1 VRFGIHVPKQKDL
14 PATARYAARIGC
26 ETIQI
31 FSGNPMSW
39 SIGGLSPQEREAFIN
54 EKDAAGIGPVLVHTP
69 YLINLATPD
78 RKLQSLS
85 LRGLVDALRRSA
97 DLNAGPV
104 VVHCGNHMGAGPR
117 RGIERAVKMIKRALD
132 QTPER
137 ATLAVENGAG
147 KGTEIGVD
155 ASELADIVGPLPGDR
170 VGIVLD
176 TAHLWAMGHD
186 LRDPSGVESL
196 VSGLRAG
203 PGLERVWALHGNDS
217 SAELGSRRD
226 RHALWTKGHMGRKGL
241 RTIVGSDA
249 LSHLPFVFEI
259 PGETP
264 EFDRKRLASVRRL
277 DRRLNGPRSKP
288 AGPRSGPNGPRSKPA
303 GPRSELNRPRSS
315 LK

>member
-1 VRFGIHVPKQKDL
+1 VRFGIHVPRQTDL
-14 PATARYAARIGC
+14 PATARYAADIRC

-39 SIGGLSPQEREAFIN
+39 NTGSVGPEERDAFIR

-78 RKLQSLS
+78 RRLQSLS
-85 LRGLVDALRRSA
+85 LRSLLAALGRSA
-97 DLNAGPV
+97 ELASGPV

-117 RGIERAVKMIKRALD
+117 RGIDRAVRMIRRALD
-132 QTPER
+132 RAPEK

-155 ASELADIVGPLPGDR
+155 AAQLAEIVGPFPEDR

-186 LRDPSGVESL
+186 LRSRSGVEALTESL
-196 VSGLRAG
+196 RTG

-226 RHALWTKGHMGRKGL
+226 RHALWTKGRMGRKGL
-241 RTIVGSDA
+241 RAIVGCGA
-249 LSHLPFVFEI
+249 LSRLPFVFEI
-259 PGETP
+259 PGDTP
-264 EFDRKRLASVRRL
+264 EFDRRRLASVRRL
-277 DRRLNGPRSKP
+277 DRRLNGAR
-288 AGPRSGPNGPRSKPA
+288 ARDLRQTTG
-303 GPRSELNRPRSS
+303 
-315 LK
+315 